1 MKSKRKIGCFAV
13 ILFLL
18 AIGAFF
24 CIGPIRD
31 CVYRSLY
38 PCKFSQLVEE
48 ACEKQGLSPSLVY
61 AVIKNESSF
70 RPEAVSSVGARG
82 LMQLTEE
89 TFEWVRGRMGTE
101 ETFEDMFDPEVNIR
115 YGTYL
120 LSVLLSEF
128 GSQQNALCAYHAGWG
143 SVKKWLADPD
153 YSPDGQQVETIP
165 FADTDYYVDKV
176 QKTAAIYQELYSIP

>member
-1 MKSKRKIGCFAV
+1 MKSKRKIGCLAG
-13 ILFLL
+13 ILVLVV
-18 AIGAFF
+18 IGAFF

-31 CVYRSLY
+31 GVYRSIY
-38 PCKFSQLVEE
+38 PCKFSQLVED
-48 ACEKQGLSPSLVY
+48 ACEERGVPPSLVY

-70 RPEAVSSVGARG
+70 RPDAVSSVGARG

-89 TFEWVRGRMGTE
+89 TFEWVKDRMGTE

-128 GSQQNALCAYHAGWG
+128 KSQQNALCAYHAGWG
-143 SVKKWLADPD
+143 SVKKWLADPN
-153 YSPDGQQVETIP
+153 YAPDGQQVEIIP

-176 QKTAAIYQELYSIP
+176 QKTAAIYQELYSMP

>member
-70 RPEAVSSVGARG
+70 RPEAVSSVGAR
-82 LMQLTEE
+82 
-89 TFEWVRGRMGTE
+89 
-101 ETFEDMFDPEVNIR
+101 D
-115 YGTYL
+115 
-120 LSVLLSEF
+120 
-128 GSQQNALCAYHAGWG
+128 
-143 SVKKWLADPD
+143 
-153 YSPDGQQVETIP
+153 
-165 FADTDYYVDKV
+165 
-176 QKTAAIYQELYSIP
+176 